1 MSEREELEMQIQKKT
16 KEIEDLKS
24 KQKRKKSELQN
35 LLEKKKLLEE
45 KEAAAFN
52 ARVVAEMEQRFGKFD
67 EVSLNHF
74 LNQLDGKNNLSQ

>member
-16 KEIEDLKS
+16 KEIENLKS

-35 LLEKKKLLEE
+35 LLEKKNLLEE